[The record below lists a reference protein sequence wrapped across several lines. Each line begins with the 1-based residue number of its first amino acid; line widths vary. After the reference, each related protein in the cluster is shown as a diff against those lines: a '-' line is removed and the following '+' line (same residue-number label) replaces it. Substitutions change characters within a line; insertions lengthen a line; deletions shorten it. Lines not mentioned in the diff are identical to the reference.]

1 MTQPSPRTIAV
12 TGASGFLGRYLCPA
26 LEEQGHRVLRL
37 GRGAASGPDERQTD
51 YSEASLQEALEG
63 ADAVVNLA
71 GARMTRETP
80 PMDLD
85 LFWPSNVTMISN
97 LVQAAKH
104 LGITRIVQ
112 ASTIAIY
119 APASGLPYRES
130 APSHPINA
138 YALSKEVAESYLAML
153 TRGPELSS
161 ISLRFA
167 AIYGLGE
174 KDTPALMKFVK
185 QASNGETLVLSG
197 NPDYRIDQLYVR
209 DAVAAC
215 QAALNSDARGAFNIG
230 GGSAWSI
237 GEIAETVNE
246 VFENKGNIRYEA
258 DSDTPMPQTVMALEK
273 AQQELN
279 WQPTYTLRSGL
290 EDFRKTRL
298 ASGGQ

>member
-1 MTQPSPRTIAV
+1 MSKTIAV

-26 LEEQGHRVLRL
+26 LEQAGYQVLRL
-37 GRGAASGPDERQTD
+37 GRGAASSPKERQTD
-51 YSEASLQEALEG
+51 YSGPSLCAALEG
-63 ADAVVNLA
+63 ADAVINLA

-85 LFWPSNVTMISN
+85 LFWPSNVTLISN
-97 LVQAAKH
+97 LVSAAKQ

-119 APASGLPYRES
+119 APPSGLPYREN

-138 YALSKEVAESYLAML
+138 YALSKEVAEHYLAML
-153 TRGPELSS
+153 TRGPEVSS

-167 AIYGLGE
+167 AIYGFGE

-185 QASNGETLVLSG
+185 QASNKETLVLSG

-215 QAALNSDARGAFNIG
+215 VSALGSDATGAFNIG

-237 GEIAETVNE
+237 GEIAETVND

-258 DSDTPMPQTVMALEK
+258 ERDVAMPHTVMALDK
-273 AQQELN
+273 AKNKLN
-279 WQPTYTLRSGL
+279 WQPTYDLRSGL

-298 ASGGQ
+298 AANG